1 MIALIGRMVR
11 ALASTT
17 TTNVLLMIVFLG
29 LVQTCIMV
37 SDVRAGLAMQAH
49 LLGIIADTSR
59 DPLRAEWRTANG
71 ATMTVTVT
79 ADPGE
84 PLTHFEARFDTRVA
98 ARQIK
103 YPPVEVR

>member
-1 MIALIGRMVR
+1 VIATLGRIAR

-17 TTNVLLMIVFLG
+17 TTNVLLLVAFLG

-37 SDVRAGLAMQAH
+37 SDVRASLATQAH
-49 LLGIIADTSR
+49 LLGIIAGTSR

-84 PLTHFEARFDTRVA
+84 QLSLFEARFDARVA